1 MAGVNTAVLATD
13 YNTIQSKV
21 SSVLGTGSDTYG
33 YGQPVTSSQVARTNR
48 ITVAQWNALRNDLL
62 KARNHQTSV
71 DESGA
76 LTIASTTTRIREA
89 DRAAYSLFA
98 DTITTNR
105 LVTPPSSQASLT
117 TLQTVTRTTPWATTI
132 SHQITITFASE
143 DASRFFFNSGSSIKF
158 SSSMTGFSAGQSLL
172 VNQSW
177 ATLLTNMGIITFN
190 AFSTTSSGTGTAQA
204 IGFYN
209 LTTTNQLIFTKL
221 VEAGNQYTP
230 NQYQLY
236 VRKSGNTVIFT
247 PTWSYTEDGN
257 YGIFEPA
264 DGTLTSLIQAYTAT
278 GPNVSVT
285 APTSSTTTL

>member
-21 SSVLGTGSDTYG
+21 NNILGIGSGDYG
-33 YGQPVTSSQVARTNR
+33 YGQTVSSSQVARTNR
-48 ITVAQWNALRNDLL
+48 ITVAQWNALRTDLL

-71 DESGA
+71 DESGF
-76 LTIASTTTRIREA
+76 LSIASTTTRIKES
-89 DRAAYSLFA
+89 DRLAYNTFS

-105 LVTPPSSQASLT
+105 LTTPPSNQASLT
-117 TLQTVTRTTPWATTI
+117 NLQTVTRTAPWATTI
-132 SHQITITFASE
+132 SHQVTVLFASE
-143 DASRFFFNSGSSIKF
+143 NDSRYFFNSGSSIKF
-158 SSSMTGFSAGQSLL
+158 SSSMTGFSAGDSLL

-177 ATLLTNMGIITFN
+177 ATLLSNMGIISFG
-190 AFSTTSSGTGTAQA
+190 AYSTTKSGTGTAQA

-209 LTTTNQLIFTKL
+209 LTTTDQLVFTKL

-230 NQYQLY
+230 NQYELY
-236 VRKSGNTVIFT
+236 ARKSGNSIVFT
-247 PTWSYTEDGN
+247 PTWSYTSDGN
-257 YGIFEPA
+257 YGNFEPA
-264 DGTLTSLIQAYTAT
+264 DGTLTSLVQAYTAT